1 MLNALRL
8 TFVLIVVSESA
19 AFAQDVARMEQ
30 VVQSYVGNKTFA
42 GSVLVARDAAGN
54 VAEFVML
61 QGTRQER
68 ATRVK

>member
-1 MLNALRL
+1 MHRISKGYGLLPFLAESETRFFIRDINVVE
-8 TFVLIVVSESA
+8 FV
-19 AFAQDVARMEQ
+19 
-30 VVQSYVGNKTFA
+30 
-42 GSVLVARDAAGN
+42 RDAAGN

>member
-1 MLNALRL
+1 MHRIAA
-8 TFVLIVVSESA
+8 VLLASLGVATVCM
-19 AFAQDVARMEQ
+19 AQDVARMEQ